1 VALKKLDWSS
11 YKVSDD
17 STDIRGWSLV
27 DQAGAAVGK
36 IKDLL
41 FDPADNEVRYAL
53 ADLDGREVMVPIGQ
67 ISLSEND
74 RRATATG
81 YTRERLTSLRT
92 YDGND
97 IDDTSE
103 REVYREHNPGW
114 NDTDAMDYRSERYRG
129 NMPERIQ
136 LLEEEL
142 RLGKRS
148 VKTGEVEIG
157 KRAVTEQ
164 VSEDITL
171 ENERLEINRNTVN
184 RPVEGRDSVIGSGE
198 TIKVSLYGEEPVVEK
213 KAFVTEEIEVN
224 KVKDVRTET
233 VTDRVSHEELVTN
246 GLENKQHE
254 FVSAEPT
261 DAELRQRRTI
271 DEKVDILPV
280 DDESGFNRP
289 L

>member
-27 DQAGAAVGK
+27 DQAGGTVGK
-36 IKDLL
+36 IDDLL
-41 FDPADNEVRYAL
+41 FDPADNEVRYAI
-53 ADLDGREVMVPIGQ
+53 ANLDGGRRVMVPIGQ
-67 ISLSEND
+67 ISLSEGD

-81 YTRERLTSLRT
+81 YTRDRLMALRT
-92 YDGND
+92 YEDND
-97 IDDTSE
+97 IDETSE
-103 REVYREHNPGW
+103 REVYREHNPEW
-114 NDTDAMDYRSERYRG
+114 RDTDTMDYRSERYRG
-129 NMPERIQ
+129 NVPQRIQ
-136 LLEEEL
+136 LLEEQL
-142 RLGKRS
+142 RVGKREF
-148 VKTGEVEIG
+148 KTGEVEIG
-157 KRAVTEQ
+157 KRAVSEQ

-184 RPVEGRDSVIGSGE
+184 KPVEGGATLGAGE

-224 KVKDVRTET
+224 KVKEQRTET
-233 VTDRVSHEELVTN
+233 VRDQIAHEELVTN
-246 GLENKQHE
+246 GMDTKQHE

-261 DAELRQRRTI
+261 DTELRQRRTV
-271 DEKVDILPV
+271 DEQVDVLPI